1 MNGVILM
8 LNFCSHPMVVYIIQG
23 HLGKGI
29 QAQLYYLCTLP
40 LGMKGR
46 EVEGHIGCLKHG
58 KRKGSD
64 EVSELALLV
73 KNQPQHHLKEM
84 EKYFISWVTLIETR
98 QGNMR
103 LEVKRSGF

>member
-1 MNGVILM
+1 MVI
-8 LNFCSHPMVVYIIQG
+8 YIIRG
-23 HLGKGI
+23 HLGKGM

-46 EVEGHIGCLKHG
+46 DVEGHIGYLKLG

-64 EVSELALLV
+64 EISELALLV
-73 KNQPQHHLKEM
+73 KNQPPTPPNGDGKVLN
-84 EKYFISWVTLIETR
+84 SRVTLIETQ

>member
-1 MNGVILM
+1 M

-73 KNQPQHHLKEM
+73 KNQPPTPPKGDGKVLYFMGHVDRNSTR
-84 EKYFISWVTLIETR
+84 KYEIR
-98 QGNMR
+98 G
-103 LEVKRSGF
+103 

>member
-1 MNGVILM
+1 MDIYV
-8 LNFCSHPMVVYIIQG
+8 IQG
-23 HLGKGI
+23 HLGKVM
-29 QAQLYYLCTLP
+29 QAQLCYLCTLP

-46 EVEGHIGCLKHG
+46 EVEGHTGCLKHG

-64 EVSELALLV
+64 KVIALALLV
-73 KNQPQHHLKEM
+73 KNQPQHHLKEV
-84 EKYFISWVTLIETR
+84 EKYFISWVTSIETQ